1 MNILDTSSIF
11 NLFQQGR
18 YTEILDNATIPLAI
32 YEVGNVLW
40 KNSNV
45 KNTISKEEAK
55 DIGSVLFEL
64 INSMEQVI
72 PTWSSVLSLALK
84 EGLTFY
90 DSSFLVSAIEKGY
103 GLITDDIKL
112 FRVASSRITVRMS
125 RDL

>member
-72 PTWSSVLSLALK
+72 PTWSSVLSLALT

-90 DSSFLVSAIEKGY
+90 DSSFLG
-103 GLITDDIKL
+103 
-112 FRVASSRITVRMS
+112 ASI
-125 RDL
+125 

>member
-11 NLFQQGR
+11 NLFRRGK

-64 INSMEQVI
+64 INSIEQVI
-72 PTWSSVLSLALK
+72 PTWSSVLSLALT

-90 DSSFLVSAIEKGY
+90 DSSFLGASIERGY

-112 FRVASSRITVRMS
+112 FRIASIRIAVKMTK
-125 RDL
+125 DL

>member
-11 NLFQQGR
+11 NLFQRGK
-18 YTEILDNATIPLAI
+18 YTEIMDNATIPLAV
-32 YEVGNVLW
+32 YEVGNVIW
-40 KNSNV
+40 KNSNI
-45 KNTISKEEAK
+45 KNTITQEEAK

-64 INSMEQVI
+64 INSIEQVI